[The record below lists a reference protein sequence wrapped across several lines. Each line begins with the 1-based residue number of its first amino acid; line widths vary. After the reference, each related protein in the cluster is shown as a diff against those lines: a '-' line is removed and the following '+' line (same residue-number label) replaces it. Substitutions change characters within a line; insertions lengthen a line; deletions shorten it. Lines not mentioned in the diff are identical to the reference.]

1 MIFINECFINKY
13 IVDYIH
19 HKLYMIIMSIIRQ
32 VLEKSKS
39 KSSISEDERN
49 QVNFIVKIKYR
60 NQVNFYSKS
69 SSRSPVRIYKCLLID
84 VICLGSAVLQ

>member
-39 KSSISEDERN
+39 KSFISEDERN
-49 QVNFIVKIKYR
+49 EVNFYSK
-60 NQVNFYSKS
+60 NQVNFYSKN

-84 VICLGSAVLQ
+84 VMCLGSAVLQ